1 MKRFGWPKVDEK
13 EYKKFKMLT
22 IYTKKKKDK
31 FVHSAS
37 CLCSTSCTATF
48 PHILKMKAYM

>member
-1 MKRFGWPKVDEK
+1 MKRYGWPKVDEK

-37 CLCSTSCTATF
+37 CLCSISCTATF